1 MVILQLLKDLLL
13 GLDMPESEDRFSM
26 TAGGNINGDFV
37 NSNDLAYVFPNLT
50 ASLLSDPEVGKA
62 LKNYISEYNG
72 KIAERN
78 GGINSFY
85 GVWDLRI
92 AKKLKFEKVGNLEFS
107 VDIFNVA
114 NLLNKEWGVNKSYGN
129 TSLYKI
135 KNFDPNTKQFIYE
148 LNTKGLPPLSGNP
161 YQIQIGVRYSF

>member
-1 MVILQLLKDLLL
+1 M
-13 GLDMPESEDRFSM
+13 
-26 TAGGNINGDFV
+26 
-37 NSNDLAYVFPNLT
+37 
-50 ASLLSDPEVGKA
+50 
-62 LKNYISEYNG
+62 
-72 KIAERN
+72 
-78 GGINSFY
+78 
-85 GVWDLRI
+85 
-92 AKKLKFEKVGNLEFS
+92 
-107 VDIFNVA
+107 DIFNVA